1 MMKLNVLTFVAYLSC
16 AGMPNFYA
24 RFKDKSKLIEAI
36 NANVAEQFTEGLS
49 AAAGTSFE
57 WDDKIFGGLLPG

>member
-1 MMKLNVLTFVAYLSC
+1 
-16 AGMPNFYA
+16 MPNFYA